1 MRNYLRETI
10 RDEVRE
16 GVREGAR
23 HDSAAA
29 AAGNQPSGD
38 QVGDDRAGRPVQGES
53 ETQAQFR
60 VVLRPLASSLP
71 LEESYQ
77 RTVRPGACAA
87 GRAAGTREAMGMRKR
102 VIGVLQ
108 KAAAVREN

>member
-10 RDEVRE
+10 RDEVRQ

-53 ETQAQFR
+53 EAQAQFR
-60 VVLRPLASSLP
+60 VVLRPL
-71 LEESYQ
+71 EESYQ
-77 RTVRPGACAA
+77 RTVLPLGRR
-87 GRAAGTREAMGMRKR
+87 GRARSSLEGSFAHQVQQAEQEP
-102 VIGVLQ
+102 GVQRQL
-108 KAAAVREN
+108 

>member
-10 RDEVRE
+10 RDE
-16 GVREGAR
+16 VREGAR

-71 LEESYQ
+71 LEERYQ
-77 RTVRPGACAA
+77 RAVLPLGRR
-87 GRAAGTREAMGMRKR
+87 GRARSSIEGSFAHQVQQAEQEP
-102 VIGVLQ
+102 GVRRQL
-108 KAAAVREN
+108 

>member
-10 RDEVRE
+10 RDE
-16 GVREGAR
+16 VREGAR

>member
-10 RDEVRE
+10 RDE
-16 GVREGAR
+16 VREGAR

-53 ETQAQFR
+53 EAQAQFR

-77 RTVRPGACAA
+77 RTVPPLGRR
-87 GRAAGTREAMGMRKR
+87 GRARSSLEGRFAPQVHQAEQEP
-102 VIGVLQ
+102 GVRRQL
-108 KAAAVREN
+108 

>member
-10 RDEVRE
+10 RDE
-16 GVREGAR
+16 VREGAR

-77 RTVRPGACAA
+77 RTVPPLGRR
-87 GRAAGTREAMGMRKR
+87 GRARSSLEGSFAHQVQQAEQEP
-102 VIGVLQ
+102 GVRRQL
-108 KAAAVREN
+108 

>member
-10 RDEVRE
+10 RDE
-16 GVREGAR
+16 VREGAR

-77 RTVRPGACAA
+77 RTVLPLGRR
-87 GRAAGTREAMGMRKR
+87 GRARSSLEGSFAHQVQQAE
-102 VIGVLQ
+102 VVGVL
-108 KAAAVREN
+108 E